1 MPAAAWP
8 RPTVFPAWAR
18 ASAHDVVP
26 ASDELA
32 DVGLAGCGR
41 SRIAGLGWGHPR
53 LSLCPPRTAALFRS
67 AVANKDWHAKVDGGG
82 VAGAAVELDQLV
94 VGGGEADLQED

>member
-1 MPAAAWP
+1 MSWRMWAWP
-8 RPTVFPAWAR
+8 VAVDPGSP
-18 ASAHDVVP
+18 
-26 ASDELA
+26 
-32 DVGLAGCGR
+32 
-41 SRIAGLGWGHPR
+41 GWGGAIRR